1 MKRKIYVE
9 TSVISYLTARPSKTI
24 LGAAHQQ
31 LTLAWWESRNQYEL
45 FVSESVLRECGVG
58 DPEAAEKR
66 LSMVSDVPLLIITE
80 QALDIAESL
89 VRQGIIPLK
98 AAEDALHIA
107 VATVNDVDYLLT
119 WNCRHIAN
127 PEIQRNIAAYL
138 EQIGLFLPFICTPEE
153 LLGEEN
159 AE

>member
-1 MKRKIYVE
+1 MKRKIYIE

-45 FVSESVLRECGVG
+45 FVSESVLRECSAG

-80 QALDIAESL
+80 QALEIAEAL
-89 VRQGIIPLK
+89 VRHEIIPLK

-107 VATVNDVDYLLT
+107 VATVNGVDYLLT

-138 EQIGLFLPFICTPEE
+138 EPIGLFLPFICTPEE
-153 LLGEEN
+153 LLGEDN

>member
-45 FVSESVLRECGVG
+45 FVSESVLRECGAG
-58 DPEAAEKR
+58 DPEAAERR
-66 LSMVSDVPLLIITE
+66 LAMVIDVPLLMITE

-107 VATVNDVDYLLT
+107 VATVNGVDYLLT

-138 EQIGLFLPFICTPEE
+138 EQIGMFLPFICTPEE
-153 LLGEEN
+153 LLGEED